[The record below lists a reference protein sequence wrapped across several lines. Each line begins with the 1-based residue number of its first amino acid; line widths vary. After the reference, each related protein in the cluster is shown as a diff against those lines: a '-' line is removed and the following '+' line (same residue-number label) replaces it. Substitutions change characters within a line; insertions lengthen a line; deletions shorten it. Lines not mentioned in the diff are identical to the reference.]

1 MFFSLALHY
10 EADEYQPMSQK
21 SDFDPSGLLVKN
33 DRYFGLPYEL
43 EESEIVFFPVPW
55 DVTTSYRAGTSHGPQ
70 SVLEASYQVDFFNP
84 DVDRMWETKMAS
96 FPFPENWLEKNRALR
111 KAARSYLDFLE
122 EGGLPEED
130 PAQAR
135 ILKQVNEGCVAL
147 HEWVTGQCRELIE
160 SGKTVILLGGDHS
173 TSYGPIRAISEKFS
187 REGKTFSVLH
197 FDAHADLRVEYEGF
211 VHSHASI
218 MNHVKD
224 FKGLHSLVQ
233 IGIRDCS
240 PDEVATIR
248 EYEKKKSG
256 FIHTYFDWDLKKK
269 AYSGES
275 WDKTCQEISA
285 KLGDHVYISW
295 DIDGLDPRFCPS
307 TGTPVPGGI
316 ELDQA
321 FHLIR
326 TLVSQGKRL
335 IGADLVEVAPPS
347 ADFDGSDWD
356 SNVGARV
363 LFALATL
370 IKKTRT

>member
-1 MFFSLALHY
+1 MSLS
-10 EADEYQPMSQK
+10 ES
-21 SDFDPSGLLVKN
+21 FDPSGLLVKN
-33 DRYFGLPYEL
+33 DRYFGLPYDLKEA
-43 EESEIVFFPVPW
+43 EIVFFPVPW
-55 DVTTSYRAGTSHGPQ
+55 DVTTSYRAGTSRGPQ

-84 DVDRMWETKMAS
+84 DVDRMWETRLAS
-96 FPFPENWLEKNRALR
+96 FPFPENWLQENQSLR
-111 KAARSYLDFLE
+111 KRARAYLDFLE
-122 EGGLPEED
+122 EGGDPEKD
-130 PAQAR
+130 SKQAKELEA
-135 ILKQVNEGCVAL
+135 INEGCEAL
-147 HEWVTGQCRELIE
+147 HAWVYGQCRELIQN
-160 SGKTVILLGGDHS
+160 GKKIILLGGDHS
-173 TSYGPIRAISEKFS
+173 TSWGPIRAISDQFAAQ
-187 REGKTFSVLH
+187 GKTFSVLH

-240 PDEVATIR
+240 PDEVKTIQDR
-248 EYEKKKSG
+248 GQRKVG

-269 AYSGES
+269 AFAGES
-275 WDKTCQEISA
+275 WDKTCLEISS
-285 KLGDHVYISW
+285 KLDSHVYISW

-321 FHLIR
+321 LHLIR
-326 TLVSQGKRL
+326 TLVAQGKKI

-370 IKKTRT
+370 IKKSGA